1 MANKNKIGALII
13 LGGIAI
19 LGYVYFKKTKPTVAQ
34 TQLQGLKNLNN
45 YYGSGTGAQ
54 EDTKIDVS
62 YVPQQAGNVVVGGL
76 QQSML
81 TNLDYTKLTPK
92 ENEDLKNAIDRV
104 CPSCATLGNIG
115 MPTLSQQTV
124 SELQN
129 MQTGLAGIDYSNL
142 KF

>member
-1 MANKNKIGALII
+1 MENKNKIGALVI
-13 LGGIAI
+13 LGGIAL
-19 LGYVYFKKTKPTVAQ
+19 LGYVYFKKTKPTVAKSQ
-34 TQLQGLKNLNN
+34 SEGLKNLSNF
-45 YYGSGTGAQ
+45 YKTGGTQ

-62 YVPQQAGNVVVGGL
+62 YIAPTAGNFVLGGVS
-76 QQSML
+76 QSMV

-92 ENEDLKNAIDRV
+92 ETEDLKVAIDRV

-124 SELQN
+124 YDLQN
-129 MQTGLAGIDYSNL
+129 MQTGLAGIDFSNL

>member
-1 MANKNKIGALII
+1 MRNKNKIGALVI
-13 LGGIAI
+13 LGGIAL
-19 LGYVYFKKTKPTVAQ
+19 LGYVYFKKTKPTVAKSQ
-34 TQLQGLKNLNN
+34 SEGLKNLSNF
-45 YYGSGTGAQ
+45 YKSGAGGQ

-62 YVPQQAGNVVVGGL
+62 YVAPTAGNFVLGGVS
-76 QQSML
+76 QSML

-92 ENEDLKNAIDRV
+92 ESEDLKVAIDRV

-124 SELQN
+124 YDLQN
-129 MQTGLAGIDYSNL
+129 MQTGLAGIDFSNL